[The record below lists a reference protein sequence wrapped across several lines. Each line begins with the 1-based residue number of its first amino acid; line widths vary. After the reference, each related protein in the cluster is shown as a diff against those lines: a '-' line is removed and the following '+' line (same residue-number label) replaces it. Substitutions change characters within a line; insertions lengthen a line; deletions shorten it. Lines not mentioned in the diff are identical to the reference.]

1 MNIKR
6 IIALLLIVVLFV
18 CIIPANAFA
27 AQLRICDAEDYPETY
42 TFNGNVPNLPAA
54 FANHTSSNF
63 NYTICGAVTIQ
74 PFTAYR

>member
-27 AQLRICDAEDYPETY
+27 AQLRICDAEDYR
-42 TFNGNVPNLPAA
+42 
-54 FANHTSSNF
+54 ANADVCKLLYPGINER
-63 NYTICGAVTIQ
+63 G
-74 PFTAYR
+74 R